1 MTIVDSLSG
10 YELLGQKV
18 YAVVNYDGFELDR
31 DFEDE
36 YLDAVKEIGDRYFHA
51 GTRFTTSAFMRA
63 KLGDALER
71 ERSRA
76 ARL

>member
-10 YELLGQKV
+10 YEPLGQKV
-18 YAVVNYDGFELDR
+18 YGFELDR

-36 YLDAVKEIGDRYFHA
+36 YLDAVKEIGDRYFHG
-51 GTRFTTSAFMRA
+51 GTHFTTSAFMRA